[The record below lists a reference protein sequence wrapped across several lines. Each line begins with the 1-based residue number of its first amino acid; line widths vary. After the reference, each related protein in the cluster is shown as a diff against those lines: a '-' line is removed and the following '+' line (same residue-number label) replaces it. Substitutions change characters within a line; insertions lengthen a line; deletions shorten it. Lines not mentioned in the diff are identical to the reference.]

1 MAESASKPQAMI
13 WLVMKSEVLAAIWRL
28 RCRLIEDE
36 EAANGAE
43 SETEPEGAAAH
54 AHTGAEVLRAWQV
67 AMRARVME
75 ERVRPTAGLSMADW
89 LANRALAED
98 VAERGLVRFA
108 PELGGVERRILEGED
123 PDAPDY
129 LYAGLPI
136 QF

>member
-1 MAESASKPQAMI
+1 
-13 WLVMKSEVLAAIWRL
+13 
-28 RCRLIEDE
+28 
-36 EAANGAE
+36 
-43 SETEPEGAAAH
+43 
-54 AHTGAEVLRAWQV
+54 
-67 AMRARVME
+67 MRARVME